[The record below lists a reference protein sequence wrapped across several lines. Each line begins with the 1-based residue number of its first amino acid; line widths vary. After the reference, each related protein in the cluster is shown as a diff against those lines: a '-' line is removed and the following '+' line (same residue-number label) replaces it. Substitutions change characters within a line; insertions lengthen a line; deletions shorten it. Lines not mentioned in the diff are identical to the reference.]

1 MRSKRATEPRELS
14 AIVNREILPGLAIS
28 VSFAALSPFVLGYAL
43 YRLLM
48 GRGAAFVPQDAF
60 FLVGVVTSF
69 ALAWG
74 LSSCIVAFLKVRHL
88 AVRPLER
95 LASAAAFRMNRG
107 TVDPFRLKTRVGELV
122 SLVAIFNRLFGS
134 QDERVA
140 ELVALVHAFG
150 HDANRYAN
158 HVSGAAYL
166 CLDPVVPP
174 ERQKAHLAELPHV
187 AVREIAAFQDHLV
200 QTVGIVDN
208 YNRIKGSP
216 FAAVD
221 VVSVAKGCL
230 ARLRPEADAKRLV
243 LFAALPF
250 SCVVRAHEQKLAS
263 VIDNLVGNAIKFTP
277 EGGRIALSVGGQK
290 VALVI
295 AVTDTGCGIA
305 ADCRERV
312 FDPGFRGTTAVEG
325 HGLGLSFVRSV
336 ARFYGGTATCSSVPG
351 QGSTFTVTLPLKA
364 KGGLK

>member
-1 MRSKRATEPRELS
+1 MNKCIVFVDDDERFLEQSREHLTYRGYEFIGWRDSRMAFDAIMRQKDR
-14 AIVNREILPGLAIS
+14 
-28 VSFAALSPFVLGYAL
+28 
-43 YRLLM
+43 
-48 GRGAAFVPQDAF
+48 
-60 FLVGVVTSF
+60 
-69 ALAWG
+69 
-74 LSSCIVAFLKVRHL
+74 IVAFLKVRHL

-107 TVDPFRLKTRVGELV
+107 SSDPFRLKTRVGELV

-140 ELVALVHAFG
+140 ELVALIHAFG

-166 CLDPVVPP
+166 CLDPVVPF
-174 ERQKAHLAELPHV
+174 ERQKEHLAELPAL
-187 AVREIAAFQDHLV
+187 AVWEIAAFQDHLV

-208 YNRIKGSP
+208 YNRIKGPP

-230 ARLRPEADAKRLV
+230 ARLRPEADAKHLA
-243 LFAALPF
+243 LSAAHPS
-250 SCVVRAHEQKLAS
+250 SCVILAHEQKLAN

-277 EGGRIALSVGGQK
+277 EGGRITLSVGGQK
-290 VALVI
+290 GALVI

-312 FDPGFRGTTAVEG
+312 FDPGFRGTAAVEG

-336 ARFYGGTATCSSVPG
+336 IPRSDRKRVYALLSFIPAVLFYLVLLTYM
-351 QGSTFTVTLPLKA
+351 
-364 KGGLK
+364 

>member
-1 MRSKRATEPRELS
+1 MRSKRANEVRALS

-43 YRLLM
+43 YRLLV

-140 ELVALVHAFG
+140 ELVALIHAFG

-166 CLDPVVPP
+166 CLDPVVPSG
-174 ERQKAHLAELPHV
+174 RQREHLAELPAL
-187 AVREIAAFQDHLV
+187 AVREIAALQDHLV

-208 YNRIKGSP
+208 YNRIKGPP

-230 ARLRPEADAKRLV
+230 ARLRPEADAKRLA
-243 LFAALPF
+243 LFAALPS
-250 SCVVRAHEQKLAS
+250 SCVILAHEQKLAS

-290 VALVI
+290 DALVI

-312 FDPGFRGTTAVEG
+312 FDPGFRGTAAVEG
-325 HGLGLSFVRSV
+325 HGLGLSFVRSIV
-336 ARFYGGTATCSSVPG
+336 RFYGGTCRCDSNPG
-351 QGSTFTVTLPLKA
+351 SGSTFTVSLPLK
-364 KGGLK
+364 KVEV